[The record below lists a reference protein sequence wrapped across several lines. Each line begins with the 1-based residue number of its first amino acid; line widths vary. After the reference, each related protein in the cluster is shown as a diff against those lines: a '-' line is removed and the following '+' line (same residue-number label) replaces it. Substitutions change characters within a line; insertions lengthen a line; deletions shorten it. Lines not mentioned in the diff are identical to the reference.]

1 MTDRLSAAS
10 AALDKPFKDLKR
22 EVLSSIHISNQLAR
36 MVVKLAGIA
45 DASKL
50 TGQDYAQIQWAADI
64 ADQSGPINEPVP
76 IFWPG
81 TDKPILPTNVVQLRS
96 PQGAAQR
103 GTE

>member
-10 AALDKPFKDLKR
+10 AKLDKTHQEIKR
-22 EVLSSIHISNQLAR
+22 EILSAMHISEQLAR

-50 TGQDYAQIQWAADI
+50 TSQDYAQIQWAADI
-64 ADQSGPINEPVP
+64 ADQSGPINEPVA
-76 IFWPG
+76 INWPG
-81 TDKPILPTNVVQLRS
+81 TDKPILPSNVVALRS

>member
-10 AALDKPFKDLKR
+10 AAMDQPFAALKR
-22 EVLSSIHISNQLAR
+22 EVLAHVNLTDRLAR
-36 MVVKLAGIA
+36 TIVRLAGIA
-45 DASKL
+45 DASRM
-50 TGQDYAQIQWAADI
+50 TTQDWADIQEAANI